1 MKKYIALIIVLVLA
15 AVSICGYGIWKN
27 NQPDKWNVN
36 LVQPVE
42 DETTIVY
49 YDNPIKSDS
58 GVIGI
63 WNKNEFPVDVYFY
76 PYDGDSPV
84 YGGESVS
91 KMDIP
96 ADSQTIGILLDIDK
110 KYTLG
115 IHADVAEST
124 EINLVIQDG
133 NITID

>member
-49 YDNPIKSDS
+49 YDNPIKK
-58 GVIGI
+58 VLL
-63 WNKNEFPVDVYFY
+63 YR
-76 PYDGDSPV
+76 
-84 YGGESVS
+84 
-91 KMDIP
+91 
-96 ADSQTIGILLDIDK
+96 AILWLMENIC
-110 KYTLG
+110 
-115 IHADVAEST
+115 SR
-124 EINLVIQDG
+124 LVEQAKLL
-133 NITID
+133 TR